1 MRFGPPDH
9 VLASSAEWIP
19 RVSSWQGTELRA
31 ADIPVAGGS
40 LRVSRD
46 QQVPE
51 ILNLQVPETADGFN
65 WVPLTSTEHP
75 LARYGQQ
82 LSVEIH
88 VSDGYTQDP
97 WVTRLGSFPI
107 QDWSN
112 DDEGIVAVTGF
123 GVLQLAADD
132 RLPEATSPEP
142 DGTLASEFR
151 RLMPAGV
158 PVDIDDSLVDR
169 AAPRSFVWDE
179 DRLAALY
186 EITDSWPARIL
197 ADDEGGVRVL
207 PVIGQAAQPV
217 RVFSDG
223 DAGILVKAP
232 RGDTRNQAYN
242 AVVARGTGQDPDAP
256 PIQAEAQVTSGP
268 MSVNGPYGVVRRFYA
283 SPLITTNGQALA
295 AARSILSASVIP
307 SRTITVHCAPDPRI
321 ELDDPVG
328 VVRHAGTSQQRIY
341 YGYVHAYDL
350 PLTVDGGLM
359 TITVGIGGEW

>member
-51 ILNLQVPETADGFN
+51 ILNLQVPEHADGFN

-107 QDWSN
+107 QDWNN
-112 DDEGIVAVTGF
+112 DDEGIVSVTGF

-158 PVDIDDSLVDR
+158 PVDIDETLVDR

-197 ADDEGGVRVL
+197 ADGEGGVRVL
-207 PVIGQAAQPV
+207 PVISSRAEPV
-217 RVFSDG
+217 IMFSDG
-223 DAGILVKAP
+223 DEGTVVKAP
-232 RGDTRNQAYN
+232 RSDTRDKAYN
-242 AVVARGTGQDPDAP
+242 AVVARGTGQGPDAP
-256 PIQAEAQVTSGP
+256 PIQAEAKVTEGP
-268 MSVNGPYGVVRRFYA
+268 MSVDGPYGVVRRFYA
-283 SPLITTNGQALA
+283 SPLITTRGEALA
-295 AARSILSASVIP
+295 AARSILSAAVIP
-307 SRTITVHCAPDPRI
+307 ARSITVHCAPDPRVDI
-321 ELDDPVG
+321 DDPVA
-328 VVRHAGTSQQRIY
+328 VVRFAGTPRQRTY
-341 YGYVHAYDL
+341 YGYVHSYTL
-350 PLTVDGGLM
+350 PLTVGGGLM
-359 TITVGIGGEW
+359 QIEVGIGGEW